1 MGRRCRHRSSG
12 GDASGTGADAG
23 RLGSGPV
30 SRGDGGTTV
39 APVGDCRRPE
49 QRTKRRHPIDLAFG
63 LLAVVLLIA
72 FNGVFVAAEF
82 ALVAVDRTKIERAMA
97 EGSRRA
103 RIADGL
109 LRHLSFQLSGAQ
121 FGITV
126 TSLILGFL
134 AQPVVAQ
141 LIRPLLEP
149 LVGERAVAGISLI
162 VALALTTTVQMVVG
176 ELVPKSL
183 AIARPEATTLRL
195 GPLMR
200 IYGIVAGPV
209 LRILDGAANRIVR
222 ALGVEPQEELSN
234 VRSLTELLVMV
245 ETSTEEGTLDG
256 GASALLTR
264 SIRFGSKT
272 ADDAL
277 IPRVAVKALPV
288 DATVIEL
295 VQLST
300 ETGHSRFPIYG
311 TDLDDVRGVV
321 HVRRAHT
328 VPRDQREAVR
338 VADLMAPVLGVPE
351 SRDLDDVLVD
361 LRRARTHLAVVVDE
375 YGGTA
380 GILTLEDVLEEIVG
394 EIDDEHDR
402 PTDLTH
408 VRRRGEFVVDGTHHL
423 DEVLDLCGLEL
434 PEGEYETIA
443 GFLLDRLGHIPS
455 EGETVDEGEW
465 RIEVVTMDRR
475 RIAEVRIA
483 ARTDGDVTS

>member
-1 MGRRCRHRSSG
+1 M
-12 GDASGTGADAG
+12 
-23 RLGSGPV
+23 
-30 SRGDGGTTV
+30 
-39 APVGDCRRPE
+39 
-49 QRTKRRHPIDLAFG
+49 
-63 LLAVVLLIA
+63 
-72 FNGVFVAAEF
+72 
-82 ALVAVDRTKIERAMA
+82 
-97 EGSRRA
+97 
-103 RIADGL
+103 
-109 LRHLSFQLSGAQ
+109 
-121 FGITV
+121 
-126 TSLILGFL
+126 
-134 AQPVVAQ
+134 
-141 LIRPLLEP
+141 
-149 LVGERAVAGISLI
+149 
-162 VALALTTTVQMVVG
+162 
-176 ELVPKSL
+176 
-183 AIARPEATTLRL
+183 
-195 GPLMR
+195 
-200 IYGIVAGPV
+200 
-209 LRILDGAANRIVR
+209 
-222 ALGVEPQEELSN
+222 
-234 VRSLTELLVMV
+234 
-245 ETSTEEGTLDG
+245 
-256 GASALLTR
+256 
-264 SIRFGSKT
+264 
-272 ADDAL
+272 
-277 IPRVAVKALPV
+277 AVKALPI

-328 VPRDQREAVR
+328 VPREQRDTVR

-443 GFLLDRLGHIPS
+443 GFLLDRLGHIPA
-455 EGETVDEGEW
+455 EGERVDEGDW

-483 ARTDGDVTS
+483 PWVDGDVTP

>member
-1 MGRRCRHRSSG
+1 M
-12 GDASGTGADAG
+12 AS
-23 RLGSGPV
+23 
-30 SRGDGGTTV
+30 
-39 APVGDCRRPE
+39 VGDRRRPAP
-49 QRTKRRHPIDLAFG
+49 RTKRRHPIDLAFG

-141 LIRPLLEP
+141 LIEPLLEP
-149 LVGERAVAGISLI
+149 FVGERAVAGISLI

-277 IPRVAVKALPV
+277 IPRMAVKALPI

-408 VRRRGEFVVDGTHHL
+408 VRRRGEFVVDGTYHL

-443 GFLLDRLGHIPS
+443 GFLLDRLGHIPA
-455 EGETVDEGEW
+455 EGESVDEGDW
-465 RIEVVTMDRR
+465 RIEVAAMDRR

-483 ARTDGDVTS
+483 ARPDGEVTS